1 MEGLTAESVVQGI
14 LIGVSSGA
22 ILTLF
27 FGVMSFVNMRRERSD
42 QVKYLAN
49 EMKKFRDLIHQA
61 TDLKLQLGPQFV
73 NHSQAQVRKAY
84 FEDMRRQVE
93 TILENRASRLSAD
106 EIMDVRNVFF
116 TDLFPGVE
124 LNSSGYDR
132 LFSELSTI
140 KWLDLPE
147 LSSSFEDTNSEGK
160 I

>member
-1 MEGLTAESVVQGI
+1 M
-14 LIGVSSGA
+14 
-22 ILTLF
+22 
-27 FGVMSFVNMRRERSD
+27 
-42 QVKYLAN
+42 KYLAN

-132 LFSELSTI
+132 LFSELKHEGTDNWRE
-140 KWLDLPE
+140 WLHR
-147 LSSSFEDTNSEGK
+147 SGVNGTTTWQR
-160 I
+160 